1 MTVLILILFCLAATT
16 FAARNLQ
23 LLVIN
28 NATQMVCLPLLGST
42 TFEVFG
48 GVANVG
54 NIFFASALY
63 GIALKYHI
71 FGIAETRRAVINIF
85 FALTL
90 VFGSIVILNIQ
101 APNPFYQIPARI
113 IAASFIAFWLV
124 QSLFMVGLDSF
135 RRTCPLITVPLL
147 LIAVQAFD
155 SVIYFPCAFWGTV
168 PDETLLRFALVG
180 FLTKSMI
187 AIMAVPFL
195 AFSLWRLD
203 QNPFAN
209 RPRGLA

>member
-48 GVANVG
+48 GVSNVG

-63 GIALKYHI
+63 GIALKHHI
-71 FGIAETRRAVINIF
+71 FVIADTRHTVINIF

-113 IAASFIAFWLV
+113 IAASFITFWLV
-124 QSLFMVGLDSF
+124 QSLLMIGLDSF
-135 RRTCPLITVPLL
+135 RRPGPLITVPLL
-147 LIAVQAFD
+147 LIAAQAFD
-155 SVIYFPCAFWGTV
+155 SVIFFPCAFWGTV

-187 AIMAVPFL
+187 TIMAVPFL

-203 QNPFAN
+203 RNPFTG

>member
-1 MTVLILILFCLAATT
+1 M
-16 FAARNLQ
+16 
-23 LLVIN
+23 
-28 NATQMVCLPLLGST
+28 QMVCLPLLGST

-48 GVANVG
+48 NVTNVG

-63 GIALKYHI
+63 GIALNHHI
-71 FGIAETRRAVINIF
+71 FGIAETRRAVINVF

-113 IAASFIAFWLV
+113 IAASFTSFWLV
-124 QSLFMVGLDSF
+124 QSLLLAGLDAF
-135 RRTCPLITVPLL
+135 RRSCPLLTFPLVM
-147 LIAVQAFD
+147 IVAQALD
-155 SVIYFPCAFWGTV
+155 SLVFSPCAFWGEI
-168 PDETLLRFALVG
+168 PNETLLRFALLG
-180 FLTKSMI
+180 FLTKSLI
-187 AIMAVPFL
+187 AVITIPFL

-203 QNPFAN
+203 QNPSLG